1 MPEHQ
6 TRSAWLT
13 AAAAAA
19 AAILLFPLTG
29 EAAKIDWDALEKK
42 AQQYTGES
50 SGNSSSSNSAKPS
63 VNISIPT
70 KTPTGRLVDTSPKM
84 LSEHDTRHITVHMKL
99 ANRNFMKKNYA
110 KAIEE
115 LELVF
120 ERQPDHGGGRFMRA
134 VIAARK
140 RDYMT
145 AWQNILVAQEKDGN
159 TDKIKSFIDKLATQM
174 PKPEKFIGVPGIYRP
189 TPVSVGEKCT
199 DIIERLLN
207 EPVSQNIVTFSTE
220 DYQGS
225 DSNAQ
230 MLLKMSFSSP
240 VDADGV
246 IRTLKAASG
255 EAVERTDKGND
266 GKIMDVKITVAGL
279 PMKNPGVK
287 ALSSYEEFVKSMA
300 EETDIAISNTTERDA
315 ENKVLE
321 VTYEFA
327 VRDFAS
333 LNNFLRKV
341 SPYAHNLRVMEMK
354 LAYIGGSE
362 QVIWKGKV
370 RVDYQL

>member
-6 TRSAWLT
+6 TRSAWL
-13 AAAAAA
+13 AAAAA
-19 AAILLFPLTG
+19 AAILLFPQTG
-29 EAAKIDWDALEKK
+29 KAAKIDWDALEKK

-50 SGNSSSSNSAKPS
+50 SGNSSSSNSGEPS

-70 KTPTGRLVDTSPKM
+70 KTPTGRFIDTSPKM
-84 LSEHDTRHITVHMKL
+84 LSEQDTRHITVHMKL
-99 ANRNFMKKNYA
+99 ANRHFMKKNYD
-110 KAIEE
+110 KAVEE

-159 TDKIKSFIDKLATQM
+159 SDKIKSFMDKLVTQM
-174 PKPEKFIGVPGIYRP
+174 PRPEKFVGVPGIYRP

-199 DIIERLLN
+199 DIIERLLI

-246 IRTLKAASG
+246 MRTLKTASG
-255 EAVERTDKGND
+255 ESVERADKGND

-287 ALSSYEEFVKSMA
+287 PLSSYEEFVKSMA
-300 EETDIAISNTTERDA
+300 EETDIAISNTTEKDA

-321 VTYEFA
+321 VTYEIA
-327 VRDFAS
+327 ARDFAS
-333 LNNFLRKV
+333 LNSFLRKV
-341 SPYAHNLRVMEMK
+341 SPYAHNLRVIEMK

-370 RVDYQL
+370 KVDYQL